1 MSQEAG
7 LAKALREEATTA
19 EALFWSSKLKRGRA
33 VVLKSSTLDAI
44 AEAVRQYAPD
54 LANKA
59 PSVIRGFPVVG
70 NVVGALMDW
79 KRRRE
84 ARRADMVNA
93 TALAGIALMRQ
104 WADEVETRLT
114 ESAASIQ
121 EIRDASESIK
131 IGIADIA
138 DGDVDEGVKKTAEV
152 VLRARLLAWGK

>member
-1 MSQEAG
+1 
-7 LAKALREEATTA
+7 
-19 EALFWSSKLKRGRA
+19 
-33 VVLKSSTLDAI
+33 
-44 AEAVRQYAPD
+44 
-54 LANKA
+54 
-59 PSVIRGFPVVG
+59 
-70 NVVGALMDW
+70 
-79 KRRRE
+79 
-84 ARRADMVNA
+84 
-93 TALAGIALMRQ
+93 MRQ